1 MKLSKHLGAWFLAL
15 ALCLALPLP
24 ALAHFLWLSP
34 SDFIPKEGNR
44 IKIYVCLGHRFPLQ
58 DFFETSRVTGLEL
71 YGPQG
76 KAVKVPALNE
86 FMFQTEALSQPGV
99 YLAATEKKPGFFTT
113 LDKGFARKPKPGL
126 KGVKKCSQFLYI
138 MKSIVVVGQGGQGD
152 VSRRIGQPL
161 ELVPLDNPAQLK
173 PGDFMRIQVL
183 LKGKP
188 LRGAFVYA
196 TYAGF
201 SDLGAFA
208 YTNQANRDG
217 IFTLRILR
225 PGTWLVH
232 VKHEQDYPDP
242 KECDLLQYNSSLTF
256 LIK

>member
-1 MKLSKHLGAWFLAL
+1 MKMTKRLGVWLMATVF
-15 ALCLALPLP
+15 CLALPLP

-34 SDFIPKEGNR
+34 SEFMPKQGNHL
-44 IKIYVCLGHRFPLQ
+44 KMYVCLGHRFPLE
-58 DFFETSRVTGLEL
+58 DFFNTNRVTGLEL

-76 KAVKVPALNE
+76 KAVKVPVLND

-113 LDKGFARKPKPGL
+113 LTKGFARKPKPGL
-126 KGVKKCSQFLYI
+126 EGIKKCSQFLYI
-138 MKSIVVVGQGGQGD
+138 MKTVVVVGQGGQGD
-152 VSRRIGQPL
+152 VSRRLGQSL

-201 SDLGAFA
+201 SDSGAFA
-208 YTNQANRDG
+208 YTNQADRDG
-217 IFTLRILR
+217 IFTLRVLH
-225 PGTWLVH
+225 PGIWLVY
-232 VKHEQDYPDP
+232 VKHEEPYPDP
-242 KECDLLQYNSSLTF
+242 KMCDLLQYNSSLTF
-256 LIK
+256 VVK